1 MFYRK
6 EMNFKMKENKK
17 KYSARIFAVKRKN
30 ILGLIGVVMIMS
42 AVISGCAKS
51 EKTFDEE
58 KFINEIKPNI
68 ECLQSCVQE
77 IFGADISFDKRSY
90 LSAYESEEAYDDGR
104 GERVVLFLPEEEEK
118 YAKDY
123 YIDPTYSDFYVV
135 NNFKTNDEVRENLR
149 KYMSDEIIDNYF
161 RDDFFE
167 YDGMLYLVRGARGYG
182 AIDVDCESVKY
193 VGEKDGKQY
202 VSVDILYF
210 DEYDYTETVEFS
222 RIDDRWIITEEIKE

>member
-6 EMNFKMKENKK
+6 EMNFKMKGNKK

-30 ILGLIGVVMIMS
+30 ILVLIGVVMIMS

-104 GERVVLFLPEEEEK
+104 GERVVLFLPEVEEK

>member
-1 MFYRK
+1 M
-6 EMNFKMKENKK
+6 
-17 KYSARIFAVKRKN
+17 
-30 ILGLIGVVMIMS
+30 
-42 AVISGCAKS
+42 AKS

-193 VGEKDGKQY
+193 MGEKDGKQY
-202 VSVDILYF
+202 ISVDILYF
-210 DEYDYTETVEFS
+210 GDYDYTETVEFS
-222 RIDDRWIITEEIKE
+222 RIDDRWIITGEIKE

>member
-123 YIDPTYSDFYVV
+123 YIAVSYTHLDVY
-135 NNFKTNDEVRENLR
+135 KRQIQRLR
-149 KYMSDEIIDNYF
+149 
-161 RDDFFE
+161 
-167 YDGMLYLVRGARGYG
+167 
-182 AIDVDCESVKY
+182 
-193 VGEKDGKQY
+193 
-202 VSVDILYF
+202 
-210 DEYDYTETVEFS
+210 
-222 RIDDRWIITEEIKE
+222 

>member
-6 EMNFKMKENKK
+6 EMNFKMKGNKK

-167 YDGMLYLVRGARGYG
+167 YDGMLYLVRGAWG
-182 AIDVDCESVKY
+182 
-193 VGEKDGKQY
+193 
-202 VSVDILYF
+202 
-210 DEYDYTETVEFS
+210 
-222 RIDDRWIITEEIKE
+222 

>member
-1 MFYRK
+1 
-6 EMNFKMKENKK
+6 MKENKK
-17 KYSARIFAVKRKN
+17 KYSARIIAVKRKN

-193 VGEKDGKQY
+193 VGGKDGKQY
-202 VSVDILYF
+202 ISVDILYF
-210 DEYDYTETVEFS
+210 GDYDYTETVEFS
-222 RIDDRWIITEEIKE
+222 RIDDRWIITGEIKE